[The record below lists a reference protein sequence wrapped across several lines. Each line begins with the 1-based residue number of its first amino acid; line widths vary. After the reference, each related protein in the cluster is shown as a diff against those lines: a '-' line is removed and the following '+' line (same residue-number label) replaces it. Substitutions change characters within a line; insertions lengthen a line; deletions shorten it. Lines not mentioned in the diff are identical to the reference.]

1 MSSAANWHAAFRSL
15 IAAKNGQI
23 DGHRQRQYPFS
34 LESHGV
40 KMRWK
45 MSAKCW
51 SFYWDLLEQEECDE
65 GDCDEKL
72 SGEDKV
78 NLKQGWIL
86 QLGTPQ

>member
-1 MSSAANWHAAFRSL
+1 
-15 IAAKNGQI
+15 
-23 DGHRQRQYPFS
+23 
-34 LESHGV
+34 
-40 KMRWK
+40 MRWK

-78 NLKQGWIL
+78 DLKQGWIL